1 MESLTPNIGEIV
13 LYQPDDS
20 IRLEVRIEYE
30 TVWLSLNQMANL
42 FNRDKSVIS
51 RHINNIFEEE
61 ELTRDSTVANF
72 ATVQIEGDRIIERNI
87 EYFNLDVII
96 SVGYRVRSK
105 HGTRFRQWAN
115 PVLKD
120 YLLRGYAINQRIER
134 VENFAIET
142 ERRVTETEKKIDF
155 LVQYIE
161 SILTDYNDVNEDAR
175 IQFELINQALAKL
188 QSDHKN
194 KPRNP
199 IGFITSKEK
208 K

>member
-1 MESLTPNIGEIV
+1 
-13 LYQPDDS
+13 
-20 IRLEVRIEYE
+20 
-30 TVWLSLNQMANL
+30 MANL